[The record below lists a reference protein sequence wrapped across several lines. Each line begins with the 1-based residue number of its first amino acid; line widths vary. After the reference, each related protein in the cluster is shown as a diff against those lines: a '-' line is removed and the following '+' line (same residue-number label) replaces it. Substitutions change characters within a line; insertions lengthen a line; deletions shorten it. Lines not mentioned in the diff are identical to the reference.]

1 MMDESQI
8 VPKGPTGKI
17 RRSGLGSGLLSG
29 VLLSAPLTALL
40 YLADKLAG
48 LPFVPFALFDW
59 IAKVLPGPVVTFG
72 IDAMIDGMLMLGMSV
87 AASAKTAEQIG
98 ATILFFLIGV
108 VIGTIFMVVLK
119 WRNAGPMFS
128 YGLIAAAVFGVPM
141 VAVSLPMGQST
152 ADPVMTVVVL
162 MVLFI
167 GWGLAFIPLYRRL
180 LLDPNRLETEDQIRW
195 AKSINRRQFMVRVG
209 VATASITVLGA
220 GLGGMLARTERQ
232 QLVEA
237 IGESGESAVKSNA
250 PPLPNANDPVE
261 PAPGTRPEYTAV
273 EDHYKVFIRSEPT
286 YIDGAS
292 WVLPV
297 IGMVDNPLALTLDH
311 IRNNYESRDQFV
323 TLSCISGRIATSL
336 ISTTWWTGV
345 SLQEIL
351 ADAQVQEG
359 ARHLVI
365 TSGDGFHETVDL
377 DLIASDERIMLCYE
391 WDGNP
396 LPFDHGFPLRIWLP
410 DRYGM
415 KQPKWITGMEVTAD
429 YRPGYWVVR
438 DWDEVAQVK
447 ATSVIDTVAVDNMVE
462 RDGQMLVPVGG
473 IAFSGARG
481 ISKVEVQVDS
491 GPWEQATLRTPLSET
506 TWVIWRYDWP
516 FQEGKHTFA
525 VRCAEADGTPQI
537 EEVRGNRPSGATGIH
552 RRQTKM

>member
-1 MMDESQI
+1 MNESQI
-8 VPKGPTGKI
+8 VPNGPTGKI
-17 RRSGLGSGLLSG
+17 RRIGLGSGLLSG
-29 VLLSAPLTALL
+29 VLLTAPLTALL
-40 YLADKLAG
+40 YLVDKLAG

-59 IAKVLPGPVVTFG
+59 IAKVLPGSVVTFG
-72 IDAMIDGMLMLGMSV
+72 IDIMIDGMRMLGMSV
-87 AASAKTAEQIG
+87 AGTAKTAEQIG

-119 WRNAGPMFS
+119 WRNAGPMFN

-152 ADPVMTVVVL
+152 ADPIMTVVVL
-162 MVLFI
+162 MALFI

-209 VATASITVLGA
+209 AATATITVLGA
-220 GLGGMLARTERQ
+220 GLGGMLARTERR
-232 QLVEA
+232 QLVETV
-237 IGESGESAVKSNA
+237 GESGEPAVQSNA

-261 PAPGTRPEYTAV
+261 PAPGTRPEYTPV

-345 SLQEIL
+345 SLQKIL

-359 ARHLVI
+359 AQHLVI

-438 DWDEVAQVK
+438 DWDEVAQVR
-447 ATSVIDTVAVDNMVE
+447 ATSVIDTVAVDNIVD

-491 GPWEQATLRTPLSET
+491 GPWEEAQLRTPLSET